1 MKKIFVMVAVAIM
14 TAMSV
19 NAQTGYEDT
28 KHEVG
33 ISYGAMSN
41 STWMAIGDDLGTS
54 IASVGTVRYDDGS
67 VVGAIAVEYFYH
79 LSPVVGV
86 GAIGAYTK
94 ETKDLFVVNDKWG
107 EAKNTFI
114 SVLPA
119 AKFNWLRKKYFGM
132 YSKVAAGVTF
142 TSKKEDY
149 TKGSTGNRSESKVN
163 FNWQAS
169 VLGVEAGSPNVRGFV
184 ELGIGEQG
192 VMIAGIRCKF

>member
-1 MKKIFVMVAVAIM
+1 M
-14 TAMSV
+14 
-19 NAQTGYEDT
+19 
-28 KHEVG
+28 
-33 ISYGAMSN
+33 
-41 STWMAIGDDLGTS
+41 
-54 IASVGTVRYDDGS
+54 
-67 VVGAIAVEYFYH
+67 
-79 LSPVVGV
+79 
-86 GAIGAYTK
+86 
-94 ETKDLFVVNDKWG
+94 
-107 EAKNTFI
+107 
-114 SVLPA
+114 LPA

-192 VMIAGIRCKF
+192 VMVAGIRCKF